1 MDLIRRSQYGLPA
14 TSAASPI
21 AKTRGTKVHYLG
33 SAYPSRR
40 HDLCD
45 DYVRAVR
52 ASHLANT
59 QENYSDIAYNA
70 LVCEHGTVYEGRG
83 PNRRTGANGTK
94 ALNDTHYAVCAL
106 LGTPGGGL
114 SSPPDAQLHG
124 LRDAIEW
131 LRAEGEAGDEI
142 LGHRDGHPTSCPGDA
157 LYDWVRRGAPRPG
170 AVPPPAKPVVD
181 LSRLISAA
189 TVDPP
194 KSGTPVS
201 YAGVR
206 AVEAALLAEG
216 LLAQSLVDGHFG
228 TSTIRA
234 YAAWQRR
241 LGYSGAAADG
251 IPGRTS
257 LTRLG
262 TAHGFTVID

>member
-1 MDLIRRSQYGLPA
+1 MDLVRRSAYGLPA
-14 TSAASPI
+14 TSPATFI

-33 SAYPSRR
+33 TGYPSRR

-45 DYVRAVR
+45 DYVRAIR

-59 QENYSDIAYNA
+59 KENYSDIAYNVV
-70 LVCEHGTVYEGRG
+70 VCEHGTNYEGRG

-114 SSPPDAQLHG
+114 STPPDAQLHG
-124 LRDAIEW
+124 IRDAIEW

-142 LGHRDGHPTSCPGDA
+142 LGHRDGHPTTCPGDA
-157 LYDWVRRGAPRPG
+157 LYAWVQRGAPRPG
-170 AVPPPAKPVVD
+170 ATPPPATPVVD
-181 LSRLISAA
+181 LSRLIAAA

-206 AVEAALLAEG
+206 TVEAALRAEG
-216 LLAQSLVDGHFG
+216 LLSASLVDGHFG
-228 TSTIRA
+228 TSTIQA

-241 LGYSGAAADG
+241 LKYTGAAADG
-251 IPGRTS
+251 IPGRKS
-257 LTRLG
+257 LVALG
-262 TAHGFTVID
+262 AAHGFTVID

>member
-14 TSAASPI
+14 TSQAAFI
-21 AKTRGTKVHYLG
+21 ASTEGTKVHYLG
-33 SAYPSRR
+33 SEYLSRR

-45 DYVRAVR
+45 DYVRAIR

-59 QENYSDIAYNA
+59 AEGYVDIAYNA
-70 LVCEHGTVYEGRG
+70 AVCEHGSVFEGRG
-83 PNRRTGANGTK
+83 ANRRSGANGTA
-94 ALNDTHYAVCAL
+94 ALNTRHYSVVAL
-106 LGTPGGGL
+106 VAKQGGGL
-114 SSPPDAQLHG
+114 DTPTDAQLHG

-131 LRAEGEAGDEI
+131 LRTEGEAGDYI
-142 LGHRDGHPTSCPGDA
+142 GGHRDGYATTCPGA
-157 LYDWVRRGAPRPG
+157 PLYDWVKRGAPRPG
-170 AVPPPAKPVVD
+170 SPPAPAPAVVD

-189 TVDPP
+189 HVDPP

-206 AVEAALLAEG
+206 TVEAALRAEG
-216 LLAQSLVDGHFG
+216 LLSASLVDGHFG
-228 TSTIRA
+228 TATIQA

-241 LGYSGAAADG
+241 LKYTGADADG

-262 TAHGFTVID
+262 AAHGFTVID